1 MKSRFMLHG
10 FFESRVFRKIATV
23 YTHAVGSDD
32 SKHKLK
38 FMFNKYFLFITK
50 FWILKLQIKIFDYF
64 QNQVNLYH

>member
-10 FFESRVFRKIATV
+10 FFGSRVFRKIATE
-23 YTHAVGSDD
+23 YTQAIGSDD

-50 FWILKLQIKIFDYF
+50 FWMLKLQIKQSDYF
-64 QNQVNLYH
+64 QNLVI